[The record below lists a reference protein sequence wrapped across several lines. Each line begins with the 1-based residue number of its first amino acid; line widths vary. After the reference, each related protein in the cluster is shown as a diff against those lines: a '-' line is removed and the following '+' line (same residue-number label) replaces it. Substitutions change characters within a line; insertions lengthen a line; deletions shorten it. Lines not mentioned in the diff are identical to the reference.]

1 MPGAV
6 DPLAATTQALV
17 EAMGSAALL
26 LDAQGVAQA
35 LSPAMRALIPA
46 LEKGRLLTLVMRD
59 PDLIEAI
66 EGVSRQGGRQVIE
79 LIERVPVERTFRI
92 HIAALGSE
100 GAGDRCC

>member
-46 LEKGRLLTLVMRD
+46 LERD
-59 PDLIEAI
+59 
-66 EGVSRQGGRQVIE
+66 G
-79 LIERVPVERTFRI
+79 
-92 HIAALGSE
+92 
-100 GAGDRCC
+100 C